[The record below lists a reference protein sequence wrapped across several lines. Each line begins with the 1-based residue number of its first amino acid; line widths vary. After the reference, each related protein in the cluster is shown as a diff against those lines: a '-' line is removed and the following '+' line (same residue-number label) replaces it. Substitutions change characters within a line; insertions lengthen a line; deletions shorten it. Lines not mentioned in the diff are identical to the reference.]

1 MRTTPIVAPK
11 ASVSKTN
18 GKAKSERAKT
28 KASVM
33 ARFKE
38 SKAC

>member
-18 GKAKSERAKT
+18 GKAKSRRAKT
-28 KASVM
+28 RASVM
-33 ARFKE
+33 ALFKE